1 MYVVSSFYTFV
12 SKDSQRQ
19 CPYGYFMLKISD
31 NLLYLQ
37 IAVYSKNKFT
47 IFLQY
52 PVKKCF
58 DIMYNLSFSP
68 SLLSSSL
75 SFHLLVKS

>member
-1 MYVVSSFYTFV
+1 MYVVSSFDPFI

-37 IAVYSKNKFT
+37 IALYSKNKFT
-47 IFLQY
+47 VFLQY
-52 PVKKCF
+52 PVKKRF
-58 DIMYNLSFSP
+58 DIMYILSSSP
-68 SLLSSSL
+68 SL
-75 SFHLLVKS
+75 SFFFSFFPFTS